1 MARPVHRE
9 TEVKSTGKENGGLDK
24 GHIPII
30 ETDPHQSD
38 ATASEKVADIDLN
51 RTRQCEKVTC
61 FKYSGKSQ
69 SIGGMGFKSQEAS
82 VTEQKS

>member
-1 MARPVHRE
+1 M
-9 TEVKSTGKENGGLDK
+9 DK

-30 ETDPHQSD
+30 ETDHHQSD

-69 SIGGMGFKSQEAS
+69 SIFGEMGFKSQEAS